1 MSRVDEVSQQIMRLL
16 EREETVHLRIL
27 LQRLPYGLRE
37 IKRALAKLEAEGA
50 VESFRHGGYTF
61 YRLAGRR
68 EEEEG
73 EEEGWSSGASLEG
86 EPRSQRGGEGLQG
99 ESESDLGSRAEG
111 GMGGEGEEA
120 SAPEEAGQ

>member
-61 YRLAGRR
+61 YRLAGQR

-73 EEEGWSSGASLEG
+73 EGWSSGEFSED
-86 EPRSQRGGEGLQG
+86 EPHPLRGGEGLQA
-99 ESESDLGSRAEG
+99 ESESESESIEEG
-111 GMGGEGEEA
+111 EMRGEGEET

>member
-16 EREETVHLRIL
+16 ESEETVHLRIL

-61 YRLAGRR
+61 YRLAGRG

-73 EEEGWSSGASLEG
+73 GEGGWSWRESSEG
-86 EPRSQRGGEGLQG
+86 ESPALESKAQPQTEPEDEGEG
-99 ESESDLGSRAEG
+99 AEG
-111 GMGGEGEEA
+111 SGEEP

>member
-16 EREETVHLRIL
+16 ESEETVHLRIL

-61 YRLAGRR
+61 YRLAGRG

-73 EEEGWSSGASLEG
+73 GEGGWSWRESSEG
-86 EPRSQRGGEGLQG
+86 ESPALESEAQPQTEPEDEGEG
-99 ESESDLGSRAEG
+99 AEG
-111 GMGGEGEEA
+111 SGKEP

>member
-68 EEEEG
+68 EEEE
-73 EEEGWSSGASLEG
+73 EEGWSSGASLEG

-99 ESESDLGSRAEG
+99 ESESELGSRAEG
-111 GMGGEGEEA
+111 EMGGEGEEA

>member
-68 EEEEG
+68 EEEE
-73 EEEGWSSGASLEG
+73 EEGWSSGASPEG
-86 EPRSQRGGEGLQG
+86 EPHSQRGGEGLPAK
-99 ESESDLGSRAEG
+99 SESKEEG
-111 GMGGEGEEA
+111 EMGGEGEEA